1 MGKEFLQKVF
11 LSVLL
16 AFIFIGGFLFFNTSK
31 AQTLETD
38 CDINTID
45 SRCQQM
51 GQLKCQDLLKKCL
64 DYYQVQSDDYGKKIA
79 TSKEQQKTL
88 NGEITNLNNKI
99 SKLKSDIQHNNL
111 LIKDI
116 KFQITDTE
124 SSITTTTGRI
134 EDTRIKLAEIL
145 RTVSQYDKKSVLEI
159 LLSEDNLSTF
169 FDEITALDVLNY
181 KHQQLYEDITN
192 LKIQLEEEKV
202 SLDEEKDTLE
212 KAVMISS
219 LKAKE
224 NESLKVTKNTV
235 LSQTKGE
242 EAKYQIY
249 LQEIQKKAQ
258 EIRKRIFE
266 LAQVSDTEAPSYEE
280 AYAYAKYAGDTT
292 GVRPAVILGLLEVES
307 AIGKN
312 VGQCNCAGKT
322 YCKNPGIT
330 WKQIMPKS
338 SWTAFEQIT
347 KELGLDT
354 NATPISCSVTGT
366 KVQSGGAMGPA
377 QFMPSTWLNL
387 KYKSRIETITGI
399 IPANPWRVK
408 DAFLAAGLYLKDWG
422 ADSKVLQKE
431 IGAVTAYLCGTSSM
445 TTSCIRA
452 GGKSY
457 RTSVMNKAVQWQA
470 WIDQGVFNG
479 K

>member
-11 LSVLL
+11 LSVSL
-16 AFIFIGGFLFFNTSK
+16 AFIIIGGFLLFTISK
-31 AQTLETD
+31 AQTLEVD
-38 CDINTID
+38 CNIDTID

-51 GQLKCQDLLKKCL
+51 GQLPCQDLLKKCL
-64 DYYQVQSDDYGKKIA
+64 DYYQLESDEYGKKIA

-88 NGEITNLNNKI
+88 KNEITNLNNKI

-111 LIKDI
+111 LIKDLR
-116 KFQITDTE
+116 FQITDTE
-124 SSITTTTGRI
+124 SSIVTTAGRI
-134 EDTRIKLAEIL
+134 EDTKVKLAEIL
-145 RTVSQYDKKSVLEI
+145 RTVNQYDKKSVLEI
-159 LLSEDNLSTF
+159 LLSEDNLSAF

-192 LKIQLEEEKV
+192 LKIQLEEEKI
-202 SLDEEKDTLE
+202 SLDEEKDSLE
-212 KAVMISS
+212 KAVVISA

-224 NESLKVTKNTV
+224 NEGLKKNKDTI
-235 LSQTKGE
+235 LTQTKGE
-242 EAKYQIY
+242 EAKYQTY
-249 LQEIQKKAQ
+249 LEETQKKAQ

-266 LAQVSDTEAPSYEE
+266 LAQVSDTEAPNYEE
-280 AYAYAKYAGDTT
+280 AYAYAKYAGDIT

-322 YCKNPGIT
+322 FCKYPKIT

-338 SWTAFEQIT
+338 SWSAFEKIT
-347 KELGLDT
+347 AELGLDPNT
-354 NATPISCSVTGT
+354 TPISCSVSGNA
-366 KVQSGGAMGPA
+366 VQAGGAMGPA

-387 KYKSRIETITGI
+387 KYKTRVETITGV

-422 ADSKVLQKE
+422 ADTKILSKE

-452 GGKSY
+452 GGQGY
-457 RTSVMNKAVQWQA
+457 RNTVMSKAVQWQA